1 MPRSPSDGM
10 CRLLWV
16 LTQYQHL
23 YSIRGTKGEVSPMNP
38 VERVLHQELM
48 GLLDRLATTVPDGA
62 LEAIRATN
70 PNLKARLD
78 DTEAKLAALRA
89 TMLDDYG
96 RWRRGLEDLENLL
109 AVRARRRCARTSRD
123 TRSTASSRRSRSW
136 ASMRAARPPGWLG
149 SRRSEVPKCGSCVM
163 ISLSQ
168 C

>member
-1 MPRSPSDGM
+1 
-10 CRLLWV
+10 
-16 LTQYQHL
+16 
-23 YSIRGTKGEVSPMNP
+23 MNP

-96 RWRRGLEDLENLL
+96 RWRRGLEDLENLWALGAWRSAAAEESTEQSAAL
-109 AVRARRRCARTSRD
+109 AA
-123 TRSTASSRRSRSW
+123 
-136 ASMRAARPPGWLG
+136 
-149 SRRSEVPKCGSCVM
+149 
-163 ISLSQ
+163 
-168 C
+168 